1 MSWQLPRDLV
11 VKMIEPLFS
20 AKLRY
25 GLELAVNIRKEET
38 DTGLRSLHR
47 VHRAAMK
54 AAFSIPTREHPE
66 TSIYYV
72 QQTNRRQFTTWRCK
86 PRLGW
91 CGVYARNW
99 KEHPLTGSRIEH
111 HGSVNVDA
119 RQRNERNARMRT

>member
-72 QQTNRRQFTTWRCK
+72 QQTKQTSVHDMAMQAKAGLVWSLCQELEGAPTDRQ
-86 PRLGW
+86 P
-91 CGVYARNW
+91 
-99 KEHPLTGSRIEH
+99 
-111 HGSVNVDA
+111 D
-119 RQRNERNARMRT
+119 